1 MPIVLVLVGI
11 VVIAST
17 ISTDNETLPQQTGCY
32 YGRYSALAARLRQH
46 EKRRCGIAKKGQW
59 WSDNNNQNGSTSEQR
74 VNLPRVWILIAFF
87 VYLLLVGVG
96 IIGDGFKWISGG
108 AEGAAKIFSFARNP
122 VIGVILGTLATALVQ
137 SSSTVTSVIVGL
149 VAGGMP
155 VSIAAPMIMGA
166 NMGTTITNTI
176 VSLGNI
182 GERSMFSRSFQ
193 AATVHDFF
201 NLYSIVIFLPIEM
214 IFHPL
219 ERIGGVMAEWLI
231 GEASASV
238 SDFNVIGVATK
249 PIATFVVGQLQFLPT
264 SIGALLAIATGV
276 GFVIASVLYL
286 GKLLRSVMTGKAMEI
301 VHDAVGGGPW
311 RRMAT
316 GTVVTVLVQSS
327 STTTSLIVPLAGAGA
342 LTTRQV
348 FPFTMGANIGTCIT
362 ALLAA
367 MSVSGPT
374 QEFALQI
381 ALVHLLY
388 NVFGVLVFLYTP
400 WLRDLP
406 VKSAVWLGDK
416 VEVDRSWA
424 FGYIGTI
431 FFLMPGFVFA
441 GEAVFGEPQEDIV
454 AAKQSGQ
461 TRDAQAELEEAGL
474 EIE

>member
-1 MPIVLVLVGI
+1 M
-11 VVIAST
+11 A
-17 ISTDNETLPQQTGCY
+17 
-32 YGRYSALAARLRQH
+32 
-46 EKRRCGIAKKGQW
+46 
-59 WSDNNNQNGSTSEQR
+59 NNNNNNGVGQEQR
-74 VNLPRVWILIAFF
+74 VSMARVWALIALF

-108 AEGAAKIFSFARNP
+108 AEGAEKIFSFARNP
-122 VIGVILGTLATALVQ
+122 IVGVILGTLATALVQ

-155 VSIAAPMIMGA
+155 VSIAVPMIMGA

-182 GERSMFSRSFQ
+182 GERSMFNKSFQ

-219 ERIGGVMAEWLI
+219 ERLGGVMADWFV
-231 GEASASV
+231 GEASTSV
-238 SDFNVIGVATK
+238 SDFNIIGAATK
-249 PIATFVVGQLQFLPT
+249 PIAKFVIEQLQFLPT
-264 SIGALLAIATGV
+264 TIGALLAIAIGI

-286 GKLLRSVMTGKAMEI
+286 GKLLRSVMTGKAME
-301 VHDAVGGGPW
+301 VVQDAVGGGPW
-311 RRMAT
+311 RGIGT

-327 STTTSLIVPLAGAGA
+327 STTTSLIVPLAGTGA

-362 ALLAA
+362 AMLAA

-406 VKSAVWLGDK
+406 VKSAAWLGNK
-416 VEVDRSWA
+416 VEVNRDWA
-424 FGYIGTI
+424 FGYIGTV

-441 GEAVFGEPQEDIV
+441 GEAIFGEPQKDIV
-454 AAKQSGQ
+454 AAKQSEQ
-461 TRDAQAELEEAGL
+461 TQEAQAELE
-474 EIE
+474 

>member
-1 MPIVLVLVGI
+1 MPG
-11 VVIAST
+11 
-17 ISTDNETLPQQTGCY
+17 
-32 YGRYSALAARLRQH
+32 
-46 EKRRCGIAKKGQW
+46 
-59 WSDNNNQNGSTSEQR
+59 NNNDITVPGEQR
-74 VNLPRVWILIAFF
+74 VSLTRIWLLIAFF

-122 VIGVILGTLATALVQ
+122 IVGVILGTLATALVQ

-155 VSIAAPMIMGA
+155 VSIAVPMIMGA

-176 VSLGNI
+176 VSLGNF
-182 GERSMFSRSFQ
+182 GERSMFNKSFQ
-193 AATVHDFF
+193 AATIHDFF
-201 NLYSIVIFLPIEM
+201 NLFCIVIFLPIEM

-219 ERIGGVMAEWLI
+219 ERMGGMMAGWFV
-231 GEASASV
+231 GESSASV
-238 SDFNVIGVATK
+238 SDFNVIGAATK
-249 PIATFVVGQLQFLPT
+249 PVAKIVVGSLQFLPT
-264 SIGALLAIATGV
+264 MAGALLAIAIGI
-276 GFVIASVLYL
+276 GFVIASVLFL

-301 VHDAVGGGPW
+301 VHNAVGGGPW
-311 RRMAT
+311 RGVGT

-367 MSVSGPT
+367 TSVSGPT

-381 ALVHLLY
+381 ALVHLFY

-400 WLRDLP
+400 FLRDLP
-406 VKSAVWLGDK
+406 VRSAAWLGNK
-416 VEVDRSWA
+416 VEMNRGWA
-424 FGYIGTI
+424 FGYIGTV

-441 GEAVFGEPQEDIV
+441 GEALFGEPQEDIV
-454 AAKQSGQ
+454 AAKEAKQVQ
-461 TRDAQAELEEAGL
+461 EAQAELEDANL